1 MLRRELRAFTATS
14 SLANCSENYVVPQ
27 QRILDGS
34 CSWRLQQTQLTR
46 RGWWSA
52 RCKCPPKVIERGP
65 KRRKELREPR
75 DVPKGDKTVHHSFS
89 LTKYEFSVNGRRHQ
103 RWRAFS
109 KHVKKRNCSQYWNAE
124 ALCFSDVNLIKAMWP
139 GQEADNTSNQTKRNF
154 KIKIKPKIKKLNGRM
169 FASWR
174 TVSDGKEWQRWA
186 ARNAIQ
192 EAATLKRFHREKKN
206 KMIPLTSQW
215 QGSELSKFVTWFW
228 PAFTICFLSVSFA
241 PKSY

>member
-1 MLRRELRAFTATS
+1 MLCHSKEYWTGLAPGVCSRLNWQDADDEAPDANAPESNWTRAK
-14 SLANCSENYVVPQ
+14 E
-27 QRILDGS
+27 
-34 CSWRLQQTQLTR
+34 TQGVEGATR
-46 RGWWSA
+46 RSKRGQDSA
-52 RCKCPPKVIERGP
+52 PFP
-65 KRRKELREPR
+65 
-75 DVPKGDKTVHHSFS
+75 S

-124 ALCFSDVNLIKAMWP
+124 ALCFSDVNLIKAIWP